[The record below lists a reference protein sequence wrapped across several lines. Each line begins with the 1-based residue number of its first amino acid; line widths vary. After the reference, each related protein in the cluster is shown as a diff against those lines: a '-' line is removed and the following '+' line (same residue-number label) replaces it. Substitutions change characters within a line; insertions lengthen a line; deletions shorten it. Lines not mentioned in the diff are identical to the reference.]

1 MKCCT
6 KCKIEKPLTEF
17 YKHKGK
23 KSGLMSECK
32 SCKDV
37 KNREWRE
44 ENPDKVKEI
53 VKKWQEKNPDKCKEY
68 FSKWKEENPEKLKE
82 YQDEY
87 QKKYN
92 KENREKRREIERRYA
107 LKKRIKNQN
116 AWVYLKD
123 YPLL

>member
-6 KCKIEKPLTEF
+6 KCKIEKELSEF
-17 YKHKGK
+17 YKHKRYKDGYIAY
-23 KSGLMSECK
+23 CK
-32 SCKDV
+32 SCGDEMVDK
-37 KNREWRE
+37 WR
-44 ENPDKVKEI
+44 
-53 VKKWQEKNPDKCKEY
+53 EKNPDKHKEY
-68 FSKWKEENPEKLKE
+68 QNEYQKKWQQKNPEKYKK